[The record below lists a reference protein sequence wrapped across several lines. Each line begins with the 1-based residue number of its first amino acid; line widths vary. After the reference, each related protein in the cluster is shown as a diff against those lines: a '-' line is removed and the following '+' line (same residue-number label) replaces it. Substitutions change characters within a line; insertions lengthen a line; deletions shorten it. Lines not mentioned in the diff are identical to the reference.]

1 MDCLRHRILALFV
14 VGCITLTLSSVQT
27 SARQTQPGASPAA
40 SSARAVFD
48 KYCITCHNQKLHTA
62 GLELDSLDTANP
74 VAHAEALEKVIAKL
88 RAGSMPP
95 PGIRNS
101 PAREPGRPAE
111 RRSAARLSRG
121 NRDSPRLPGQW
132 RIPHQS
138 SSAAAISGLHQ
149 GHGMVPTARR
159 PPRWHAAEAIYCR
172 RQS

>member
-27 SARQTQPGASPAA
+27 SARQTQPGASPAT

-95 PGIRNS
+95 PGMPRSDTATYRAVAVVVGRGILPYWVVSS
-101 PAREPGRPAE
+101 PP
-111 RRSAARLSRG
+111 
-121 NRDSPRLPGQW
+121 
-132 RIPHQS
+132 
-138 SSAAAISGLHQ
+138 
-149 GHGMVPTARR
+149 
-159 PPRWHAAEAIYCR
+159 
-172 RQS
+172 